1 MTTLLVT
8 STSGG
13 TGKTAITVALGQLA
27 QQQGATVGYM
37 KPKGTNLESAVGKT
51 RDEDPMIARQLLD
64 LDAEMHQLEPVVYS
78 PTFVQEAIRGRA
90 DPAEL
95 RADIETNFA
104 DLATDTDIM
113 LLEGSDHHFT
123 GGTVDLTDADIAEL
137 LDAKVLVVS
146 EYTEAVDVDEV
157 IASGEEFGDRL
168 AGVLFN
174 DVSPDRYDELVEDAM
189 PFLNGRGINSF
200 GAVPH
205 DEKLGGVTVSELA
218 EGIGAELLTPDL
230 PNDDRI
236 ERFVVGAMSSS
247 EALKQLR
254 RTRNAA
260 VITGGDRSDIQ
271 AAAMEAAGVGC
282 VILTGGYRPSNAVL
296 GEATSNGVPIML
308 VQSDTRTT
316 IDRTESMLGS
326 GRTRTPET
334 VERMADLLADS
345 VDIESMLGLE

>member
-13 TGKTAITVALGQLA
+13 TGKTAITVALGRLA
-27 QQQGATVGYM
+27 QERGATVGYM

-51 RDEDPMIARQLLD
+51 RDEDPMLARDVLD

-78 PTFVQEAIRGRA
+78 PTFIQEAIRGRA
-90 DPAEL
+90 DPAAL
-95 RADIETNFA
+95 RADIESKFTE
-104 DLATDTDIM
+104 LAADTDIM

-123 GGTVDLTDADIAEL
+123 GGTVELTDADIAEF
-137 LDAKVLVVS
+137 LDAKVLLVS
-146 EYTEAVDVDEV
+146 NYSEAGDTDEV
-157 IASGEEFGDRL
+157 LASDSEFGDRL

-174 DVSPDRYDELVEDAM
+174 DVSPDRYDELVEDTM
-189 PFLNGRGINSF
+189 PFLDGKGVDSF

-205 DEKLGGVTVSELA
+205 DEALGGVTVAELA
-218 EGIGAELLTPDL
+218 DGIGAELLTPDL
-230 PNDDRI
+230 PADNRI
-236 ERFVVGAMSSS
+236 ERFLVGAMGRS

-271 AAAMEAAGVGC
+271 AAAMNAAGVGC

-296 GEATSNGVPIML
+296 GEATSNNVPVML

-316 IDRTESMLGS
+316 IDRTESLLGS
-326 GRTRTPET
+326 GRTRKAET
-334 VERMADLLADS
+334 VERMAELLADS
-345 VDIESMLGLE
+345 FSIDSLLDLD